1 MRKPGTQEAEAWIN
15 AKGRED
21 GRGGRPLGDEWV
33 VRRGQSRGADGVAG
47 SAVTVATCGSWGR
60 EKPCATLERFS
71 VGRRLSKMGSVI
83 ASVAAPRRGSTN
95 RDVREKG
102 CTPMRRQS
110 PLVLV
115 VDDEPH
121 IVNVLT
127 MKLRGAGYDVVTA
140 EDGEQAYELA
150 LEQLPDLV
158 ITDYQMPFLSGL
170 EFAQRLRL
178 AESTS
183 VTPVLMLTARGF
195 TIAAEALAKTNI
207 QAVLSKP
214 FSPRDVASRV
224 EALLEQGPSGGR
236 IHVEA
241 TNA

>member
-1 MRKPGTQEAEAWIN
+1 
-15 AKGRED
+15 
-21 GRGGRPLGDEWV
+21 
-33 VRRGQSRGADGVAG
+33 
-47 SAVTVATCGSWGR
+47 
-60 EKPCATLERFS
+60 
-71 VGRRLSKMGSVI
+71 
-83 ASVAAPRRGSTN
+83 
-95 RDVREKG
+95 
-102 CTPMRRQS
+102 MRRQS

>member
-1 MRKPGTQEAEAWIN
+1 MN
-15 AKGRED
+15 
-21 GRGGRPLGDEWV
+21 
-33 VRRGQSRGADGVAG
+33 
-47 SAVTVATCGSWGR
+47 
-60 EKPCATLERFS
+60 
-71 VGRRLSKMGSVI
+71 
-83 ASVAAPRRGSTN
+83 
-95 RDVREKG
+95 
-102 CTPMRRQS
+102 RQS

-127 MKLRGAGYDVVTA
+127 MKLRGAGYAVVTA

-150 LEQLPDLV
+150 VEQLPDLV

-170 EFAQRLRL
+170 EFAQRLRVGQM
-178 AESTS
+178 TS
-183 VTPVLMLTARGF
+183 MTPVLMLTARGF
-195 TIAAEALAKTNI
+195 TIPPEALAKTNI

-224 EALLEQGPSGGR
+224 QQLLEPRPAGGR